1 MQWHRTLMVPPPLL
15 PPQPKVKVNYRLD
28 ALLFCAS
35 PCAGRRDCPR
45 RTWPSALTPRAG
57 TSGHWRSV
65 RRSVAAW
72 LLFVGRGRRMASGIS
87 QSHSLKKS
95 KCLKCVLTGSVNFPL
110 PPPINRVQWAES
122 AQSHRSSFPLCN
134 RVTSRLLFTYFMHL
148 IV

>member
-1 MQWHRTLMVPPPLL
+1 MQDIYSRPPP
-15 PPQPKVKVNYRLD
+15 PPQPEFKPLGG
-28 ALLFCAS
+28 LSLSAS
-35 PCAGRRDCPR
+35 PCAGRPDCPR
-45 RTWPSALTPRAG
+45 RTWPFASTPPAG

-87 QSHSLKKS
+87 QSHNLKKS